1 MSSFWE
7 YAKNRKSNLVLESS
21 YKRSLIKE
29 IPRANVTQYAYA
41 AISISTSRREI
52 NKASG

>member
-7 YAKNRKSNLVLESS
+7 IREKPLVKSRPRI

-41 AISISTSRREI
+41 AISIPTSRREI